1 MAGEATRDF
10 FISYN
15 KADRGWAEWIAWCLE
30 TEGHSTI
37 LQAWDFRPGSNFIL
51 EMDRATKIARRT
63 IAVLSP
69 DYLEALY
76 TQPEWAA
83 AFKQDPTGKDGKL
96 LPVRVRLCTLTGLLA
111 PIVYI
116 DLVGLNSLAAQ
127 NTLLAG
133 INRARAIPSTAPDFP
148 GNTSSQR
155 STSPSPTFPGN
166 WPLVW
171 MVPYRRNQFF
181 TGREMLLKTLHEQL
195 TGSKTVALTQT
206 LAIHGLGGI
215 GKTQTA
221 VEYAYRYQY
230 EYQAILWVRAAA
242 RDTLIS
248 DYTTIATE
256 LSLPQKDD
264 QDQNRIVIAVK
275 QWLTSHDN
283 WLLIMDNADDLEP
296 IPDFLPTGKKGHIL
310 LTTRDPSVSSLART
324 VEVEQLDL
332 QEGTE
337 LLLRRAGALT
347 SNIPLQQSN
356 QEERATAE
364 RIVKEMGGLPLA
376 IDQAGAYIE
385 QTQCGLAH
393 YLKLYQQHRADL
405 FKWKPRVSSGY
416 PRTVASTWAL
426 AFEQVEQ
433 RDPAAADLLR
443 LCAFLDPDGIP
454 EDLLKEGA
462 SELGPVLKPLLE
474 NDFEFNEAMNVL
486 RSFSLIRRFSDTGSL
501 AIHRLVQVVL
511 KDRIDRRAQK
521 KWAERTIRMVNAAF
535 PNAEFENWDRCKRY
549 LPQAFVCVDLIN
561 QYALQFSQAAS
572 LLHRAASY
580 LNEHARNTEAE
591 PLFKRAL
598 MIREQVPGP
607 DHPSTS
613 ATLNN
618 LANLYRDQGRYE
630 EAEPLYKRSLMIG
643 EQALPANH
651 PGTATTLDNLANLYY
666 DQGRYEE
673 AEPLYKRA
681 LMIKEQALPAN
692 HPNTGISLNNLGNL
706 YQGQGCYEEAES
718 LFKQAL
724 MIKEQALP
732 PNHPEKATTLYSL
745 AYLYHAQGHY
755 QEAEPLYKRALAIR
769 EQVLPANHPWTAD
782 LLEDYASLL
791 QRTRRPQEAAQ
802 LRARAQSIRINRQS

>member
-1 MAGEATRDF
+1 MILYPRLP
-10 FISYN
+10 
-15 KADRGWAEWIAWCLE
+15 WA
-30 TEGHSTI
+30 
-37 LQAWDFRPGSNFIL
+37 
-51 EMDRATKIARRT
+51 
-63 IAVLSP
+63 
-69 DYLEALY
+69 
-76 TQPEWAA
+76 
-83 AFKQDPTGKDGKL
+83 
-96 LPVRVRLCTLTGLLA
+96 
-111 PIVYI
+111 
-116 DLVGLNSLAAQ
+116 
-127 NTLLAG
+127 
-133 INRARAIPSTAPDFP
+133 
-148 GNTSSQR
+148 
-155 STSPSPTFPGN
+155 
-166 WPLVW
+166 
-171 MVPYRRNQFF
+171 
-181 TGREMLLKTLHEQL
+181 
-195 TGSKTVALTQT
+195 
-206 LAIHGLGGI
+206 
-215 GKTQTA
+215 
-221 VEYAYRYQY
+221 
-230 EYQAILWVRAAA
+230 
-242 RDTLIS
+242 
-248 DYTTIATE
+248 
-256 LSLPQKDD
+256 
-264 QDQNRIVIAVK
+264 
-275 QWLTSHDN
+275 
-283 WLLIMDNADDLEP
+283 
-296 IPDFLPTGKKGHIL
+296 FL
-310 LTTRDPSVSSLART
+310 RFSSLVDASLSRIH
-324 VEVEQLDL
+324 VHASV
-332 QEGTE
+332 GTY
-337 LLLRRAGALT
+337 
-347 SNIPLQQSN
+347 S
-356 QEERATAE
+356 
-364 RIVKEMGGLPLA
+364 GLPLA

-405 FKWKPRVSSGY
+405 FKWKPRVPSGY

-433 RDPAAADLLR
+433 RNPAAADLLR
-443 LCAFLDPDGIP
+443 LCAFLDPDSIP
-454 EDLLKEGA
+454 EDLLKERA

-474 NDFEFNEAMNVL
+474 NDFKFNDAIDVL
-486 RSFSLIRRFSDTGSL
+486 RSFSLIRRLPDTGSL

-521 KWAERTIRMVNAAF
+521 RWAERTIRMVNAAF
-535 PNAEFENWDRCKRY
+535 PAVEFENWDRCKRY

-643 EQALPANH
+643 EQALP
-651 PGTATTLDNLANLYY
+651 
-666 DQGRYEE
+666 
-673 AEPLYKRA
+673 
-681 LMIKEQALPAN
+681 
-692 HPNTGISLNNLGNL
+692 
-706 YQGQGCYEEAES
+706 
-718 LFKQAL
+718 
-724 MIKEQALP
+724 